1 LNPFLACGWFA
12 ALVEA
17 KMRPPTAK
25 DFKKI
30 GSAESI
36 SEMLSVPLFRILLV
50 AAASN
55 IGASVATVGF
65 FLFLGPVL
73 GVDLEMMTN
82 ILVTGFTNLWHFIIS
97 PFAGL
102 IS

>member
-1 LNPFLACGWFA
+1 
-12 ALVEA
+12 
-17 KMRPPTAK
+17 MRPPTAK

-97 PFAGL
+97 PFVGL